1 MQSTIENCW
10 LKTGILPKD
19 DEVEID
25 LEFHAETQVHLMHMR
40 ELEEVQDLIDQL
52 YLENPFTADEFI
64 QYDNFRLTAEMISN
78 EEILKAILLN
88 NPNNQEEVEDFDP
101 LPPITH
107 NEAIK
112 HYDKMILYLEQQEDN
127 FDMKKK

>member
-1 MQSTIENCW
+1 
-10 LKTGILPKD
+10 
-19 DEVEID
+19 
-25 LEFHAETQVHLMHMR
+25 MHMR